1 MDRTQTI
8 KTRRDNWVLRHPLLR
23 KYMPLV
29 HEDLTATYSRDLHKW
44 LIIAP
49 VIGVATGLVI
59 TAIAII
65 ILGKLWPVVTPIMG
79 AIISHLCRSRE

>member
-8 KTRRDNWVLRHPLLR
+8 TTRRDNWVLRHPLLR

-49 VIGVATGLVI
+49 IIGVTTGLFTGSKVQVAGSGI
-59 TAIAII
+59 RPGT
-65 ILGKLWPVVTPIMG
+65 KVVV
-79 AIISHLCRSRE
+79 AQ